1 MMFESDDERFNEWL
15 REAAKTYHAPPPGP
29 TPREDMWARIAA
41 ARRRRPWLRWTLA
54 AAAVLVLGI
63 GIGRWT
69 AGPDTGGSSGTVL
82 AADTAN
88 DDVLYR
94 VAATQYLSRAEALLT
109 EFRADA
115 QHGAAD
121 ASFVR
126 SAREL
131 LTTTRLMLDSPA
143 ARDARLEALLE
154 DLELVLAQ
162 IVQLTGARRAEEV
175 DLIQQGLEQ
184 RGVLTRLRTAIPAGP
199 GVGSAQGVL

>member
-1 MMFESDDERFNEWL
+1 MMIDNEDRPFDQWL
-15 REAAKTYHAPPPGP
+15 QEAAKTYHSPLP
-29 TPREDMWARIAA
+29 TPREAMWGRIAA

-54 AAAVLVLGI
+54 AAAVLALGI
-63 GIGRWT
+63 GLGRWT
-69 AGPDTGGSSGTVL
+69 ARPETADSAATL
-82 AADTAN
+82 AADTAGN
-88 DDVLYR
+88 GVVYR

-115 QHGAAD
+115 QQGAAD

-143 ARDARLEALLE
+143 ARDARLETLLE

-184 RGVLTRLRTAIPAGP
+184 RGVLTRLRTAIPAGA
-199 GVGSAQGVL
+199 GVGTAQGVL